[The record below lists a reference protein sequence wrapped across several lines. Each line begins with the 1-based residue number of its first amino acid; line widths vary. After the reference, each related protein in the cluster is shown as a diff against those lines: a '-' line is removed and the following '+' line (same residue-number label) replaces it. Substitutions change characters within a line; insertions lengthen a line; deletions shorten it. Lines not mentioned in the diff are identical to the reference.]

1 MESRSG
7 TVQQKQLKLDNDQ
20 WELSTHHK
28 HNHQTNVPKRL
39 VQEEHRLGKFQY
51 RFQHLRLI
59 GKSHE
64 RLGRSKIQKI
74 SLFLSIFK
82 IIF

>member
-1 MESRSG
+1 MKILPSPFIDGELRIIQVFQGIGVNWNKVKFYMESRSG

-39 VQEEHRLGKFQY
+39 VQEEHRLGKFQ
-51 RFQHLRLI
+51 
-59 GKSHE
+59 
-64 RLGRSKIQKI
+64 
-74 SLFLSIFK
+74 
-82 IIF
+82 